1 MVHIANMAEMEKTRT
16 PESMSFIG
24 IKKTG
29 AGPGGKTKRRSGH
42 IVLMALTQATEVT
55 IRKEI

>member
-1 MVHIANMAEMEKTRT
+1 MIHIADMTEIGKTRP

-24 IKKTG
+24 IRKTG

-42 IVLMALTQATEVT
+42 ITLMALTQATEVT